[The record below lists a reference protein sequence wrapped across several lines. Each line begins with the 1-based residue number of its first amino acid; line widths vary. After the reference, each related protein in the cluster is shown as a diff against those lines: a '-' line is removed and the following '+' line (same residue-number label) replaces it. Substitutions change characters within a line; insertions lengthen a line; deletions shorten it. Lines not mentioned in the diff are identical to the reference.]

1 VSGGAPSQPAAGNP
15 AQPAAGDP
23 AQVTGGGEPAFQ
35 PPPLNSIVAETSG
48 EYEYVDLVNTWVEAA
63 LGGQSFEVIDYLSS
77 PYGSLQEA
85 ARFHVVT
92 TARLIDSRQL
102 EYFGRTQT
110 QYTVALTMRATDLTN
125 GVTVVGPLNTTVQY
139 TSINLRQNLEKGAT
153 DLARQ
158 LARDL
163 RRLIQ

>member
-1 VSGGAPSQPAAGNP
+1 VSGGAPSQPAAGDP

-23 AQVTGGGEPAFQ
+23 AEITAAGEPAFQ

-63 LGGQSFEVIDYLSS
+63 LVGQSFEVIDYPSS